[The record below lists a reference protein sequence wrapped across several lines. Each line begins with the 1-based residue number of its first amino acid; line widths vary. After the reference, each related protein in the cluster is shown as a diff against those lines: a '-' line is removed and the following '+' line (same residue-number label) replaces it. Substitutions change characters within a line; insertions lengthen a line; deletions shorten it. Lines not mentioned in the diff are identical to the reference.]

1 MYLLICLTRRDW
13 FDDRVLY
20 ALLLLLSAPGS
31 GRVSQLVLL
40 ELGPRVTTSLRGLK
54 LTKTGSRPDVQTAL
68 HRQQIDCYQGS
79 PYL

>member
-20 ALLLLLSAPGS
+20 ALLLKSAPGS
-31 GRVSQLVLL
+31 GRVIQHVLL

-54 LTKTGSRPDVQTAL
+54 LTKTGSRPDVETVCG
-68 HRQQIDCYQGS
+68 RQQIDCYQGS